1 MSFQKIIQQY
11 DPSPDNLLSILHDL
25 QDANE
30 RHYLTEQDLQLAA
43 GHLRLPFSFVQGVAT
58 FYTMFSLKPRGK
70 YIIRIC
76 ESPPCHLMGST
87 TVAQELMKLLGIRFG
102 ETTRDELFTLE
113 TSSCLGVCGVAP
125 ALMVNNEV
133 YGNLTPQRI
142 HEILEEKRRGA

>member
-1 MSFQKIIQQY
+1 MSFQKIIQRY
-11 DPSPDNLLSILHDL
+11 DPSTDNLLSILHDL

-30 RHYLTEQDLQLAA
+30 RHYLTEQDLQLVA

-87 TVAQELMKLLGIRFG
+87 TVSQELMKILGIRFG
-102 ETTRDELFTLE
+102 ETTR
-113 TSSCLGVCGVAP
+113 
-125 ALMVNNEV
+125 
-133 YGNLTPQRI
+133 
-142 HEILEEKRRGA
+142 

>member
-1 MSFQKIIQQY
+1 MTSQKIIQQY

-43 GHLRLPFSFVQGVAT
+43 GHLRLPFSFVQGVVT

-70 YIIRIC
+70 FIIRIC

-87 TVAQELMKLLGIRFG
+87 TIARELMRLLSIRFG
-102 ETTRDELFTLE
+102 ETTQDELFTLE
-113 TSSCLGVCGVAP
+113 LSSCLGVCGVAP